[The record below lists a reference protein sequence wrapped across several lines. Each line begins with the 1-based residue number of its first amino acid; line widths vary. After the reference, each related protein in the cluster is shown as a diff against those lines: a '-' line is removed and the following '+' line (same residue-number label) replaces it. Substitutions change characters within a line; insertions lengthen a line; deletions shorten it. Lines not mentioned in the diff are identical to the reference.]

1 MKKCWKRRGQM
12 QQSMKQKKNILQMV
26 YCWMR
31 GKHFLLYGGNILD
44 KYVVKLYAHAYRD
57 LEGIYA
63 YIEET
68 C

>member
-1 MKKCWKRRGQM
+1 M

-63 YIEET
+63 YIEEV